1 MQYMVTGS
9 AGFVGTALVEALL
22 KAGDTV
28 HAIDLI
34 VYPPHVLKY
43 LGALAGTLHVHQG
56 DVRDAGAL
64 AAVTPDGPL
73 TILHCAAHTPNPD
86 GERRAPRHALVANVD
101 ATLAMLDYAVD
112 RRAARFIYVSSG
124 GVYGDLRD
132 RPDLVHGKVNE
143 DVTEPRPRS
152 LYAIAKHAGEL
163 ATQRYKNLFGLPV
176 HIARVG
182 LTFGPWERLTGAR
195 ELVSAPHQMVS
206 LARRGQHLIVERDSW
221 RGWTS
226 SRDMATGLAGL
237 AKAPKLS
244 HDIYNIATPHR
255 WPLSLFADRLKARL
269 PQTRISYAEQ
279 STPNVWLRFDF
290 DSPNFAISRLES
302 VIGQQA
308 LMEADASIDDYLD
321 WVEQFWSDDFMPI

>member
-1 MQYMVTGS
+1 MHYMVTGS
-9 AGFVGTALVEALL
+9 AGFVGTAVVEAFL
-22 KAGDTV
+22 KAGNIV

-34 VYPPHVLKY
+34 DYPAHVLNY
-43 LGALAGTLHVHQG
+43 LKTLDGTLHVHRC
-56 DVRDAGAL
+56 DVRDSGAL
-64 AAVTPDGPL
+64 ASMALDGPI

-86 GERRAPRHALVANVD
+86 GERRAPRHALIANLD
-101 ATLAMLDYAVD
+101 ATLAMLDYAVE

-132 RPDLVHGKVNE
+132 RPDLVQGKVSE

-152 LYAIAKHAGEL
+152 LYAIAKHSGEL
-163 ATQRYKNLFGLPV
+163 AALRYKTLFGLPV

-206 LARRGQHLIVERDSW
+206 LARRGVHLVLERDSW

-226 SRDMATGLAGL
+226 SRDMATGLVGL
-237 AKAPKLS
+237 AKAPELA
-244 HDIYNIATPHR
+244 HDIYNIATAHR
-255 WPLSLFADRLKARL
+255 WPLSRLAERLKARL
-269 PQTRISYAEQ
+269 PQTRISYAEK

-302 VIGQQA
+302 VVGHQA
-308 LMEADASIDDYLD
+308 LMGGDAAIDDYLD
-321 WVEQFWSDDFMPI
+321 WVEQFWSDEFMPI